1 MINNIKVLESVLV
14 SSHRPDNPP
23 YIQGGRVSVKV
34 TLNEFSNAMISANV
48 TASRRTILQLYDWV
62 AANYGTIISPR
73 RFSNGTYTTASSF
86 ALDVFKVLKEVNA
99 DNSVRSDV
107 REALESY
114 SHMTVPGMDPTAVID
129 TCLHNIA
136 LTKSKIVTLGAC
148 APSPTMADGI
158 DMIRSELEYCLRLVQ
173 EVTQ

>member
-86 ALDVFKVLKEVNA
+86 ALDVFKILKEVNA
-99 DNSVRSDV
+99 DNSARSDV

-114 SHMTVPGMDPTAVID
+114 SHMTVPGMDPAAVID
-129 TCLHNIA
+129 TCLHNLA
-136 LTKSKIVTLGAC
+136 LTRSRILSLGAC
-148 APSPTMADGI
+148 APTSALAEGKDL
-158 DMIRSELEYCLRLVQ
+158 IRDALKSCLELME
-173 EVTQ
+173 E

>member
-1 MINNIKVLESVLV
+1 MINNVKVLESVLV

-34 TLNEFSNAMISANV
+34 TLSEFSNAMISANV

-99 DNSVRSDV
+99 DNSARSDV

-129 TCLHNIA
+129 TCLHNLA
-136 LTKSKIVTLGAC
+136 LTRSRILSLGAC
-148 APSPTMADGI
+148 APTSALAEGKDL
-158 DMIRSELEYCLRLVQ
+158 IRDALKSCLDLM
-173 EVTQ
+173 EE

>member
-86 ALDVFKVLKEVNA
+86 ALDVFKTLKEVNA
-99 DNSVRSDV
+99 DNSARSDV

-129 TCLHNIA
+129 TCLHNLA
-136 LTKSKIVTLGAC
+136 LTRSRILSLGAC
-148 APSPTMADGI
+148 APTSDLAEGK
-158 DMIRSELEYCLRLVQ
+158 DMIRDALRSCLELME
-173 EVTQ
+173 E